1 MAISRKVLVVQ
12 SWLTPHFVRNMH
24 VSISVSYILCP
35 SEQQNWLKSRFYAQM
50 AQFGLYLGRN
60 QWEKTKS
67 SILTEI
73 THFNQLKLPE
83 TVQIN
88 SIYDYK
94 RYKVHI
100 FSFSA
105 STYLYMLNLGFIL
118 AEINGKKTKSLILTE
133 ITHFNC

>member
-60 QWEKTKS
+60 QWKKTKS

-73 THFNQLKLPE
+73 THFNCSNSPKLLKSIVSLSTSVKNVIYFHFRRP
-83 TVQIN
+83 QILKG
-88 SIYDYK
+88 SIWAL
-94 RYKVHI
+94 
-100 FSFSA
+100 FWP
-105 STYLYMLNLGFIL
+105 
-118 AEINGKKTKSLILTE
+118 KSME
-133 ITHFNC
+133 KSQNHQY